1 MSNEA
6 DPEIQGVLIKNQT
19 IILEPNRQQELER
32 KGYGEM
38 EKDKL
43 ILKPFESLY
52 LLYIGVLTIFKGK
65 KNINFNSFLQICKKQ
80 DDTILT
86 KFLVY
91 RDLRTRGYTV
101 KDGFGFGSDFRVY
114 GKGDFGEK
122 GAKFLVFGLNEG
134 KQEKLGKLQ
143 KKVEEITKMG
153 KEPIIAVIQRQG
165 EIIYYKIS
173 RINFYQNTQKMDMQD
188 FEFYSII
195 YTLPTL
201 LYILKDF
208 FSLHIPDHIFQHNLS
223 Y

>member
-1 MSNEA
+1 MVNHNNFFMSAEA
-6 DPEIQGVLIKNQT
+6 DPEIQGVLIKNQS
-19 IILEPNRQQELER
+19 IILEPNRQQELEQ
-32 KGYGEM
+32 KGYGDM
-38 EKDKL
+38 VKDKL
-43 ILKPFESLY
+43 VLKPFESLY
-52 LLYIGVLTIFKGK
+52 LLYTDKLALFRGK
-65 KNINFNSFLQICKKQ
+65 KNIGFDLFLQICKKQ
-80 DDTILT
+80 DESILT

-114 GKGDFGEK
+114 AKGDFGEK

-134 KQEKLGKLQ
+134 KQEKIGKLQ

-188 FEFYSII
+188 FEF
-195 YTLPTL
+195 
-201 LYILKDF
+201 
-208 FSLHIPDHIFQHNLS
+208 
-223 Y
+223 

>member
-1 MSNEA
+1 MVNHNNFFMSVEA
-6 DPEIQGVLIKNQT
+6 DPEIQGVLIKNQS
-19 IILEPNRQQELER
+19 IILEPNRQQELEQ
-32 KGYGEM
+32 KGYGDM
-38 EKDKL
+38 VKDKL

-52 LLYIGVLTIFKGK
+52 LLYTNKLALFKGK
-65 KNINFNSFLQICKKQ
+65 KNIGFDLFLQICKKQ
-80 DDTILT
+80 DESILT

-114 GKGDFGEK
+114 AKGDFGEK

-134 KQEKLGKLQ
+134 KQEKIGKLQ

-188 FEFYSII
+188 FEF
-195 YTLPTL
+195 
-201 LYILKDF
+201 
-208 FSLHIPDHIFQHNLS
+208 
-223 Y
+223 